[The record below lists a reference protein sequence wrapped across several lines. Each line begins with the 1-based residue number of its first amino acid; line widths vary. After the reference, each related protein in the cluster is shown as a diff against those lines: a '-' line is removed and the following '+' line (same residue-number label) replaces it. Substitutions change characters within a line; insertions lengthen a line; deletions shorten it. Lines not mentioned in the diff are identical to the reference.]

1 MASFNQ
7 LLKKKNEE
15 ESLLSRNRKSVG
27 VASIAKEID
36 KVMLVNLSDILPNM
50 NQPRKNFEKDESIR
64 SLADSI
70 KEVGLQSPIVVNRT
84 GSRYQILI
92 GHRRYYA
99 YTNYIPEQKQIKCI
113 VWNREKM
120 TDQERDRIALVEN
133 LQRESLK
140 PSEIAETIYKLKQ
153 TEKNIDDLIKI
164 TGYKRASIFSYQKA
178 YQNILEG
185 KLTPEVLNKW
195 GIRNI
200 NLKSKS
206 PTVGLEENIDSPKL
220 KIAKKNSKS
229 FKKIMI
235 TDTEKLEEL
244 EQAQKALENQLTIV
258 KRLIKKLANNG
269 G

>member
-1 MASFNQ
+1 MVNFNK
-7 LLKKKNEE
+7 LVKLKAEANKNIDRDK
-15 ESLLSRNRKSVG
+15 SLPKIVPH
-27 VASIAKEID
+27 KELNQVLEIEL
-36 KVMLVNLSDILPNM
+36 KYINENTS
-50 NQPRKNFEKDESIR
+50 QPRKEYDETKLKE
-64 SLADSI
+64 LADSI
-70 KEVGLQSPIVVNRT
+70 EQKGLIQPIVVSEQGNRLF
-84 GSRYQILI
+84 II
-92 GHRRYYA
+92 IAGHRRFRA
-99 YTNYIPEQKQIKCI
+99 YKLLGRTSIPCVVDIFSTNQDDLS
-113 VWNREKM
+113 EK
-120 TDQERDRIALVEN
+120 ALVEN
-133 LQRESLK
+133 LQRENLK
-140 PSEIAETIYKLKQ
+140 ASEIAETIHRLRQK
-153 TEKNIDDLIKI
+153 EKDIDALTKI
-164 TGYKRASIFSYQKA
+164 TGYKKSSIFSYQKA